1 MIHDEAA
8 RMSIT
13 PRWILVFTTILA
25 LHSPVRAQSAA
36 PPMAPPVWP
45 VSSAPARF
53 VLNSGDPRPPPRLIW
68 LQLDLPDPKW
78 AEMPIRVFTDAG
90 IPVGCDLLWTA
101 PGEPTTLI
109 FGSSAGAHR
118 YMVYVG
124 SNWPRMPVAD
134 TKAGVWIESRE
145 GDGKII
151 TKLPDMLQAWN
162 QATKVNGRAISM
174 GIFEGGNRFGP
185 QGNLFT
191 HFQGWFDVD
200 APEHLQLAI
209 VSVDSTFVL
218 VDGKEVV
225 EWPGQHERWYGP
237 AGPPQGAVDL
247 APGLHLLDYYN
258 AYVASPDG
266 NPPFTCTLAA
276 KGGSFAD
283 WTSLKGDND
292 FFRLTGH
299 GIADTYELQ
308 KDVPGA
314 GSSGTAPGL
323 AIQWI
328 FENQSMINTDF
339 TDVGFIEVQLQCL
352 LPNKSILTWTFDDGS
367 TAQGQTVT
375 HLFLRPG
382 MRTVH
387 LSLKTGD
394 KEVAALDQA
403 ISVHPDWTNP
413 NKHPELHAEQL
424 AQLMALDPASLSA
437 SDLVSCFALA
447 EQYLQPGVLLK
458 LAPSLN
464 AKLKEV
470 SDTDLPYV
478 VKGAIYLARTDWGHG
493 PEETQLLRSVV
504 DRCGQGTPSLQMA
517 ALANESRLA
526 LARLVFKTS
535 DHLEDVKSLVNAID
549 IHSLTGDETRALG
562 ILQADLMLAS
572 GDIPGARKSYVAI
585 TGDPSGP
592 DVRSSIRRTAEI
604 SQARAF
610 LDRQDFDAA
619 EDALNEVAWR
629 APIEKLSP
637 DWALTRLRLYQE
649 ENLPIPAYL
658 WAKRL
663 LPVLTESGRSELLFR
678 LTDLAFA
685 QNDNDLAQKTLSE
698 LLQKHPYS
706 EETAQAKEKW
716 PGKE

>member
-1 MIHDEAA
+1 MMKQP

-36 PPMAPPVWP
+36 PPTAPPVWP
-45 VSSAPARF
+45 VTSAPARF
-53 VLNSGDPRPPPRLIW
+53 SVDSGNPHPSPRLMW
-68 LQLDLPDPKW
+68 FQLDLPDSKW
-78 AEMPIRVFTDAG
+78 AEMPIRVFTNTG
-90 IPVGCDLLWTA
+90 IPVGSDVLWSA
-101 PGEPTTLI
+101 PGELTTVI
-109 FGSSAGAHR
+109 FDSSSGARR
-118 YMVYVG
+118 YAVYVG

-134 TKAGVWIESRE
+134 PKAGVWMESRE

-162 QATKVNGRAISM
+162 LATKVNGRAITTA
-174 GIFEGGNRFGP
+174 IFEGGNRFGP
-185 QGNLFT
+185 QGNLLT
-191 HFQGWFDVD
+191 HFQGWFDLA
-200 APEHLQLAI
+200 APEHLQLAVI
-209 VSVDSTFVL
+209 SVDSTFVL

-225 EWPGQHERWYGP
+225 EWPGQHERWSGP

-247 APGLHLLDYYN
+247 AAGPHLLDYYN
-258 AYVASPDG
+258 AYVASPEG
-266 NPPFTCTLAA
+266 NPPLTCTLVA
-276 KGGSFAD
+276 KGGPFAD
-283 WTSLKGDND
+283 WTMLTDDKN
-292 FFRLTGH
+292 FFRLAGQAN
-299 GIADTYELQ
+299 ADTYEMQ

-314 GSSGTAPGL
+314 GSSGPAPGL
-323 AIQWI
+323 AIRWSI
-328 FENQSMINTDF
+328 GDQSVIRTDLA
-339 TDVGFIEVQLQCL
+339 DIGFIAMQLRCL
-352 LPNKSILTWTFDDGS
+352 LPEKTGLTWTFDDGS
-367 TAQGQTVT
+367 TAQGRVVT

-394 KEVAALDQA
+394 KEVAALDRT
-403 ISVHPDWTNP
+403 IGVHADWANP
-413 NKHPELHAEQL
+413 NKQPELHAEQL
-424 AQLMALDPASLSA
+424 AQLLALDPASLSA
-437 SDLVSCFALA
+437 SDMVSCFALA
-447 EQYLQPGVLLK
+447 EHYLQPGALLK
-458 LAPSLN
+458 LAPSLST
-464 AKLKEV
+464 KLKEV
-470 SDTDLPYV
+470 SDADLPYV
-478 VKGAIYLARTDWGHG
+478 VKGAIYLAQTDWAHV
-493 PEETQLLRSVV
+493 PVETELLHAVL

-517 ALANESRLA
+517 ALASESRLA
-526 LARLVFKTS
+526 LARLGFKTS
-535 DHLEDVKSLVNAID
+535 DRLDDVKSLVDAID
-549 IHSLTGDETRALG
+549 VHSLTGDETRVLH

-572 GDIPGARKSYVAI
+572 GDIPGARKAYVTI

-619 EDALNEVAWR
+619 EDALNQVAWR

-649 ENLPIPAYL
+649 ENLPVPAYL
-658 WAKRL
+658 WARRL
-663 LPVLTESGRSELLFR
+663 LPVITESGRSELLFR

-685 QNDNDLAQKTLSE
+685 RNDNDLARKTLSE

-706 EETAQAKEKW
+706 EEAAQAKEKW